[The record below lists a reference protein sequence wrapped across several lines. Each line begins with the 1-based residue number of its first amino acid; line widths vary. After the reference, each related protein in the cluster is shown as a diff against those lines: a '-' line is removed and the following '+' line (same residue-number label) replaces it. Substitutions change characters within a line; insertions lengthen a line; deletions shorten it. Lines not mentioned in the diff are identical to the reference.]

1 MTKERAL
8 TIGMWAQV
16 LTMAV
21 GFLCSWIMLIAY
33 DTLGNL
39 ETKIERMRLDLQEI
53 HAQQLAMRTRLD
65 YHEKA
70 DQ

>member
-8 TIGMWAQV
+8 TIGMWAQI

-33 DTLGNL
+33 DTLGSL
-39 ETKIERMRLDLQEI
+39 ETKIEQMRISLQEI
-53 HAQQLAMRTRLD
+53 HAQQLAMKTRLD
-65 YHEKA
+65 YHEKVA
-70 DQ
+70 Q